1 MPYTCI
7 KVRLV
12 KLDKGL
18 EKMTISKDTAVEKIL
33 ANGGKFFGVTFT
45 KKNGDSRNMT
55 ARRGVTRYVT
65 GEGLKYA
72 PSDYG
77 LITVYDVNAKGYR
90 MVNGSTITA
99 LRINGETYKVD

>member
-1 MPYTCI
+1 M
-7 KVRLV
+7 K
-12 KLDKGL
+12 
-18 EKMTISKDTAVEKIL
+18 ISKVTATEKIL

-45 KKNGDSRNMT
+45 KKNGAERNMT

-77 LITVYDVNAKGYR
+77 LLNVYDVNAKGYR
-90 MVNGSTITA
+90 MVNSQTLTA
-99 LRINGETYKVD
+99 LRINGEVYEVE